1 MSSARA
7 ADRTQW
13 IARARRRGRGRPE
26 IARSSRGRVADTGPC
41 YTKYN
46 TVLRGCGA
54 LAPPKLKED
63 FVKLTR
69 GNKYVTTL
77 HVINSAV
84 VKLSKLTRVEPVYR
98 GIRSGKLPWGFTEA
112 NAYNVKGGVE
122 PGFTSCSRDR
132 QVAEA
137 YARGGKGGGYLFECQ
152 QGMVDRGADL
162 TWLSQCSPRTARR
175 GLTRGA
181 RAMVLH
187 RRGAH
192 GVGSVRAGE
201 RPSRRERPRR
211 LPSSVLRFC

>member
-112 NAYNVKGGVE
+112 NAYNVKTTRNFYHRLSRGERRKYRQSGRYDELARPINTQTYIKLHERKMLEQIDRSRAEVE
-122 PGFTSCSRDR
+122 
-132 QVAEA
+132 QLAA
-137 YARGGKGGGYLFECQ
+137 
-152 QGMVDRGADL
+152 
-162 TWLSQCSPRTARR
+162 ARR
-175 GLTRGA
+175 RV
-181 RAMVLH
+181 VL
-187 RRGAH
+187 A
-192 GVGSVRAGE
+192 E
-201 RPSRRERPRR
+201 RERKCPRPPGAVKR
-211 LPSSVLRFC
+211 P